1 MNIENNLS
9 NQSDTI
15 VKLNNMISSFS
26 VKSDFHELESE
37 FFNSISSI
45 IPAHA
50 TALYLFNSSKQSPS
64 YISGKGIDEDF
75 ISYYEKKGREVDP
88 LRSWIM
94 SKRSPNQSQ
103 LLLGLKGWQQ
113 HPVYDVVKTASIDF
127 AMQSPIVSGEEII
140 GTINFGRELSE
151 GPFNKLDL
159 CSISILSH
167 FLGLA
172 IINSFGSKNLMDYNL
187 RFYKSV
193 NEMTQG
199 MLIADEDHNISYV
212 NNAARKIIVKYLGN
226 EKSEKAFTNLLEIA
240 ATENGNYNVK
250 VDNNLELRSYP
261 IPGSKKKQ
269 TIVFIDETPLPKINK
284 SVKEILTSREI
295 DVLLLLERGMQNKQ
309 IAENLNI
316 SVNTVKRHLDNM
328 YGKFNVNTRTK
339 FISKFY
345 FLNTRQN

>member
-1 MNIENNLS
+1 MNIENNRS
-9 NQSDTI
+9 NQSDAI

-50 TALYLFNSSKQSPS
+50 TALYLFNSSKQNPS

-103 LLLGLKGWQQ
+103 LLLGLKGWRQ
-113 HPVYDVVKTASIDF
+113 HPVYNVVKTASIDF
-127 AMQSPIVSGEEII
+127 AMQSPIVSGDEII
-140 GTINFGRELSE
+140 GTINFGREFSE

-172 IINSFGSKNLMDYNL
+172 IINSFGSNNLMDYNL
-187 RFYKSV
+187 RFYKSI
-193 NEMTQG
+193 NEMAQG
-199 MLIADEDHNISYV
+199 MLIADEDHNINYINS
-212 NNAARKIIVKYLGN
+212 AARGVIVKYLGN
-226 EKSEKAFTNLLEIA
+226 EKSEKIFTNLLEA
-240 ATENGNYNVK
+240 AENGDYKAKIN
-250 VDNNLELRSYP
+250 NNLELRSCP
-261 IPGSKKKQ
+261 MPGSKRKQ
-269 TIVFIDETPLPKINK
+269 TIVFIDETPPPIINK
-284 SVKEILTSREI
+284 SVKEILTTREI
-295 DVLLLLERGMQNKQ
+295 DVLILLERGMQNKQ
-309 IAENLNI
+309 IAEKLNI
-316 SVNTVKRHLDNM
+316 SVNTVKRHLENM

-339 FISKFY
+339 LISKFY
-345 FLNTRQN
+345 FLNNLQN